1 MNELALNALLKKLDF
16 DKIESLTRLS
26 GGASQETWRIQICYT
41 SNTSLI
47 LRLAPLCA
55 TQRAAGSAGLANEA
69 ALLTLAHRHG
79 LPVPRVH
86 HVCTPEDHLGDGYL
100 MQDCPGETLGQRIAR
115 HADFTAARTH
125 LAYDC
130 GHALARIHALPHALP
145 PAACPPLRTAFA
157 REELAHYEAQHRAI
171 STPRPVFEVA
181 LRWLREHMPS
191 APAAASLV
199 HGDFRNGNLVVT
211 PNGLSAILDW
221 ELAHFGDPMEDLGWI
236 SVNAW
241 RFGQRN
247 LPVGGFGTREQ
258 LFAGYTA
265 AGGTVD
271 AERVRYWEVLGTL
284 KWGIICEG
292 MGAAFSSGAEPTIE
306 RAVIGRR
313 ASETEIDLLDL
324 LVPRT

>member
-1 MNELALNALLKKLDF
+1 MNELALTTLVKKLGF
-16 DKIESLTRLS
+16 NQIESLARLS
-26 GGASQETWRIQICYT
+26 GGASQETWRIKTDTIF
-41 SNTSLI
+41 LI
-47 LRLAPLCA
+47 LRRAPPNA

-79 LPVPRVH
+79 LPVPQVH
-86 HVCTPEDHLGDGYL
+86 HVCTPEDGLGEGYL
-100 MQDCPGETLGQRIAR
+100 TEDCPGETLGQRIAR
-115 HADFTAARTH
+115 HTDFATTRTH

-130 GHALARIHALPHALP
+130 GYALACIHALP

-157 REELAHYEAQHRAI
+157 AEELAHYEAQHRAI
-171 STPRPVFEVA
+171 GTPRPVFEVA

-191 APAAASLV
+191 APGASTLV

-241 RFGQRN
+241 RFAQRH

-258 LFAGYTA
+258 LFAGYEA

-271 AERVRYWEVLGTL
+271 APRVRYWEVLGTL

-292 MGAAFSSGAEPTIE
+292 MGAAFSSGAERTIE